1 MIPELGNFAL
11 ILAMLLA
18 LIQGT
23 LPLIGAARGIPSWI
37 ALARPVVQGQFVF
50 IAIAFG
56 CLAYSFVSND
66 FSVHNVASHSSSELP
81 LHFRF
86 AATWG
91 SHEGSLLLWVMLLAG
106 WSVAISVF
114 SSQLP
119 DDMVARVLGV
129 LGLVS
134 VGFLLFLLFTSNP
147 FERLLPAAFEGS
159 DLNPLLQDPGMVLH
173 PPILYMGYVGFS
185 VAFAFAIAALI
196 SGQLDAAWARWS
208 RPWTTTAWVFLTIGI
223 MIGSWWAYYEL
234 GWGGW
239 WFWDPVENASFMPW
253 LVGTALV
260 HSLAVTEKRGSFKSW
275 TVLLAIIAFSLSLL
289 GTFLVR
295 SGVLTSVHAFATD
308 PARGIFI
315 LVYLVVIIGF
325 SLTLFAWRAPKVGL
339 GGSFQFVSR
348 ETMLLANN
356 VLLLVAA
363 GSVMLGTLYP
373 LIVDALA
380 LGKISV
386 GPPYFEAVFV
396 PLMAPAIFL
405 IGVGPIAK
413 WKQASLPSLVVR
425 LRWAFAVSLVSALI
439 MPFFMSEWKPLVSF
453 GLLLAFWIIA
463 SIFVNIKHRLQNS
476 GEGGFFSKL
485 SRQSRSYYGMHFA
498 HLGIAV
504 FIIGVTLVNGYETE
518 KDVRMEIGNI
528 VSIGGYTFRFNGTK
542 NLPGPNYKAIQ
553 GDIDVLKGDKQIRK
567 LYPEK
572 RTYNSSGMAM
582 TEAAIDTGLFRD
594 LYIALGEPLDNNAWI
609 VRVYHKPFVDWIW
622 LGCFLMAL
630 GGILSV
636 TDRRYRYSIRKKGKN
651 EIASEMITESD
662 KDTKSIEAEPSI
674 IPEARKV

>member
-56 CLAYSFVSND
+56 CLAYSFVNND
-66 FSVHNVASHSSSELP
+66 FSVHNVASHSNSELP

-91 SHEGSLLLWVMLLAG
+91 SHEGSLLLWVLLLAG
-106 WSVAISVF
+106 WSVAVSVF
-114 SSQLP
+114 SRQLP

-134 VGFLLFLLFTSNP
+134 VGFILFLLFTSNP
-147 FERLLPAAFEGS
+147 FDRLLPAAFEGS
-159 DLNPLLQDPGMVLH
+159 DLNPLLQDPGMVMH
-173 PPILYMGYVGFS
+173 PPMLYMGYVGFS
-185 VAFAFAIAALI
+185 VAFAFAIAALL

-208 RPWTTTAWVFLTIGI
+208 RPWTTAAWVFLTIGI

-315 LVYLVVIIGF
+315 LVYLVVIIGC
-325 SLTLFAWRAPKVGL
+325 SLALFAWRAPKVGL
-339 GGSFQFVSR
+339 GGSFQLVSR

-373 LIVDALA
+373 LIVDALG

-386 GPPYFEAVFV
+386 GPPYFEAIFV
-396 PLMAPAIFL
+396 PLMAPAVFL

-413 WKQASLPSLVVR
+413 WKQASLPSLAIR
-425 LRWAFAVSLVSALI
+425 LRWAFAVSLVSAVI
-439 MPFFMSEWKPLVSF
+439 APFLMSEWKPLVSF
-453 GLLLAFWIIA
+453 GLLLAFWVIA

-476 GEGGFFSKL
+476 GESGLFSKL
-485 SRQSRSYYGMHFA
+485 SRQSRSYYGMHCA

-518 KDVRMEIGNI
+518 KDVRMEIGNT

-542 NLPGPNYKAIQ
+542 NLTGPNYKAVE
-553 GDIDVLKGDKQIRK
+553 GDIDVLKNDKQIKK

-572 RTYNSSGMAM
+572 RTYNASGMAM

-594 LYIALGEPLDNNAWI
+594 LYVALGEPLDNNAWI

-630 GGILSV
+630 GGVLSV
-636 TDRRYRYSIRKKGKN
+636 TDRRYRYGIRKKSKT
-651 EIASEMITESD
+651 EITSETTAESD
-662 KDTKSIEAEPSI
+662 KGATPTEAEPI
-674 IPEARKV
+674 IVSEVRKV